1 MNINKATVD
10 LVKEFEGFEARA
22 YKCPA
27 GVWTIGYGTTAAAG
41 VGIVPVDGMTISKA
55 KAEGYLHAAMS
66 KFANSISMDIVEPI
80 NENEFGA
87 FVSLAY
93 NIGSGAFKKS
103 SALRH
108 FNAGDKAAAAD
119 AMLLWNKAGGKVLAG
134 LVRRRAAERALFLTP
149 VGAVTQIATR
159 DTRVVPDAPRES
171 AAQSTTVQASAVQI
185 VSGAGAGVAAVAA
198 LDGHAQIVAIVFA
211 GIVMLSAM
219 WILRQRLRS
228 WADGD
233 R

>member
-1 MNINKATVD
+1 MINNSSIALIKQ
-10 LVKEFEGFEARA
+10 FEGCKLKA

-27 GVWTIGYGTTAAAG
+27 GVWTIGYGTTDGAVTGVTPHEGMVITQEQADRYLAISVGKFAAA
-41 VGIVPVDGMTISKA
+41 IKPAITQ
-55 KAEGYLHAAMS
+55 
-66 KFANSISMDIVEPI
+66 PI

-108 FNAGDKAAAAD
+108 FNAGDKAKAAD
-119 AMLLWNKAGGKVLAG
+119 AILMWNKAGGKVLSG

-149 VGAVTQIATR
+149 VGFAAQDAVDDSATAPDVPR
-159 DTRVVPDAPRES
+159 DTPME
-171 AAQSTTVQASAVQI
+171 STTMQAGALQMASA
-185 VSGAGAGVAAVAA
+185 AGAGVSAVAA
-198 LDGHAQIVAIVFA
+198 LDGTAQIVALAFC
-211 GIVMLSAM
+211 GIVALAAV
-219 WILRQRLRS
+219 WIMRERLRK
-228 WADGD
+228 WAAGD

>member
-1 MNINKATVD
+1 MINKATIN
-10 LVKEFEGFEARA
+10 LIKEFEGCKLTA

-27 GVWTIGYGTTAAAG
+27 GIWTIGYGTTASAF
-41 VGIVPVDGMTISKA
+41 VGITPHEGMKITQA
-55 KAEGYLHAAMS
+55 DAETYLKMAVE
-66 KFANSISMDIVEPI
+66 KFAEAIKPAITQTI

-108 FNAGDKAAAAD
+108 FNAGDKAKAAD
-119 AMLLWNKAGGKVLAG
+119 AILMWNKAGGKVLSG

-149 VGAVTQIATR
+149 VGFAAQEAVEDSSA
-159 DTRVVPDAPRES
+159 VPDAPRGTPME
-171 AAQSTTVQASAVQI
+171 STTMQAGAVQAVSAV
-185 VSGAGAGVAAVAA
+185 GAGVSAVSA
-198 LDGHAQIVAIVFA
+198 LSGTAQIVALVFC
-211 GIVMLSAM
+211 GIVALAAV
-219 WILRQRLRS
+219 WIMRERLRK
-228 WADGD
+228 WAAGD

>member
-1 MNINKATVD
+1 MIINKATVD

-41 VGIVPVDGMTISKA
+41 VGIVPVDGMTITA
-55 KAEGYLHAAMS
+55 TEAEGYLQDALS
-66 KFANSISMDIVEPI
+66 KFSNAISMEISAPI
-80 NENEFGA
+80 NENEYGA

-93 NIGSGAFKKS
+93 NIGPGAFKKS

-108 FNAGDKAAAAD
+108 FNAGNKAAAAD

-149 VGAVTQIATR
+149 VGATTQPAIR
-159 DTRVVPDAPRES
+159 DTRIVPDAPRES

-185 VSGAGAGVAAVAA
+185 VSGAGAGVAAVAT
-198 LDGHAQIVAIVFA
+198 LDGHAQIVALAFA
-211 GIVMLSAM
+211 GVITLAAL

>member
-1 MNINKATVD
+1 MNINQATIG
-10 LVKEFEGFEARA
+10 LIKEFEGFEAKA

-41 VGIVPVDGMTISKA
+41 VGIVPEAGMVIGKTE
-55 KAEGYLHAAMS
+55 AEVYLHAALE
-66 KFANSISMDIVEPI
+66 KFSQQIAPAIKAPI

-93 NIGSGAFKKS
+93 NIGAGAFKKS

-108 FNAGDKAAAAD
+108 FNAGDKGKAAD
-119 AMLLWNKAGGKVLAG
+119 ALMMWNKAGGKVLAG
-134 LVRRRAAERALFLTP
+134 LVRRRTAERALFLTQ
-149 VGAVTQIATR
+149 VGEMLPKQAK
-159 DTRVVPDAPRES
+159 DTNITPDAPRAS
-171 AAQSTTVQASAVQI
+171 AVQSTTVQASAVQI
-185 VSGAGAGVAAVAA
+185 VSGAGAGIAAVGA
-198 LDGHAQIVAIVFA
+198 LDGHAQIVAMAFA
-211 GIVMLSAM
+211 GVVVVSAL
-219 WILRQRLRS
+219 WIMRQRLLS